1 VNINEKKQTVTEVRE
16 RFERSQG
23 FFITHNLG
31 LDAGQISALRK
42 DVRTGGGELKVIKNT
57 LIRRAI
63 EKMDHHADVEKDL
76 KGPVAV
82 AFSYNDPAAIAKAI
96 LKYVDDKNKFEVKS
110 GMLGNVLLS
119 SSQVAALAKLPSKQE
134 LIART
139 VRTIA
144 APLQNFMGV
153 LSAVPRDFMNV
164 LTAIKDKKNN

>member
-1 VNINEKKQTVTEVRE
+1 MNINEKKQTVQEVRE
-16 RFERSQG
+16 KFEKSQG

-42 DVRTGGGELKVIKNT
+42 DVRTNGGELKVIKNT
-57 LIRRAI
+57 LIKRAI
-63 EKMDHHADVEKDL
+63 ENLEHHKDIDADL

-110 GMLGNVLLS
+110 GMLGTVLLS
-119 SSQVAALAKLPSKQE
+119 SSQVAALAKLPSRQE

-153 LSAVPRDFMNV
+153 LSAVPRDFVNV
-164 LTAIKDKKNN
+164 LTAIKDKKN

>member
-1 VNINEKKQTVTEVRE
+1 MNINDKKQTVKEVRE
-16 RFERSQG
+16 RFEKSQG

-42 DVRTGGGELKVIKNT
+42 DVRTSGGELKVIKNT
-57 LIRRAI
+57 LIKRAI
-63 EKMDHHADVEKDL
+63 ENLEHHKEIDGDL

-82 AFSYNDPAAIAKAI
+82 AFSYDDPAAIAKAI

-119 SSQVAALAKLPSKQE
+119 SSQVAALAKLPSRLE
-134 LIART
+134 LITRT

-153 LSAVPRDFMNV
+153 LSAVPRDFVNV
-164 LTAIKDKKNN
+164 LTAIKDKKN

>member
-1 VNINEKKQTVTEVRE
+1 VNINEKKQTVQEVRE
-16 RFERSQG
+16 KFEKSQG

-42 DVRTGGGELKVIKNT
+42 DVRTNGGELKVIKNT
-57 LIRRAI
+57 LIKRAI
-63 EKMDHHADVEKDL
+63 ENLEHHKDIDADL

-110 GMLGNVLLS
+110 GMLGTVLLS
-119 SSQVAALAKLPSKQE
+119 SSQVAALAKLPSRQE

-153 LSAVPRDFMNV
+153 LSAVPRDFVNV
-164 LTAIKDKKNN
+164 LTAIKDKKN

>member
-1 VNINEKKQTVTEVRE
+1 MNINDKKQTVKEVRE
-16 RFERSQG
+16 RFEKSQG

-42 DVRTGGGELKVIKNT
+42 DVRTNGGELKVIKNT
-57 LIRRAI
+57 LIKRAI
-63 EKMDHHADVEKDL
+63 ENLEHHKEIDADL

-110 GMLGNVLLS
+110 GMLGTVLLS
-119 SSQVAALAKLPSKQE
+119 SSQVAALAKLPSRQE

-144 APLQNFMGV
+144 APLQSFMGV

-164 LTAIKDKKNN
+164 LTAIKDKKN

>member
-1 VNINEKKQTVTEVRE
+1 MNINDKKQTVKEVRE

-31 LDAGQISALRK
+31 LDASQISALRK
-42 DVRTGGGELKVIKNT
+42 DVRVGGGELKVIKNT
-57 LIRRAI
+57 LIKRAI
-63 EKMDHHADVEKDL
+63 ENLEHHKDIDADL

-153 LSAVPRDFMNV
+153 LSAVPRDFVNV
-164 LTAIKDKKNN
+164 LTAIKDKKN

>member
-1 VNINEKKQTVTEVRE
+1 MNINDKKQTVKEVRE
-16 RFERSQG
+16 RFEKSQG

-42 DVRTGGGELKVIKNT
+42 DVRTSGGELKVIKNT
-57 LIRRAI
+57 LIKRAI
-63 EKMDHHADVEKDL
+63 ENLEHHNDIDKDL
-76 KGPVAV
+76 TGPVAV

-119 SSQVAALAKLPSKQE
+119 SSQVAALAKLPSRQE
-134 LIART
+134 LIATT

-144 APLQNFMGV
+144 APLQSFMGV
-153 LSAVPRDFMNV
+153 LSAVPRDFVNV
-164 LTAIKDKKNN
+164 LTAIKDKKN

>member
-1 VNINEKKQTVTEVRE
+1 MNINDKKQTVKEVRE
-16 RFERSQG
+16 RFEKSQG

-42 DVRTGGGELKVIKNT
+42 DVRTNGGELKVIKNT

-63 EKMDHHADVEKDL
+63 ENLEHHNDIDKDL
-76 KGPVAV
+76 TGPVAV

-110 GMLGNVLLS
+110 GMLGTVLLS
-119 SSQVAALAKLPSKQE
+119 SSQVAALAKLPSRKE
-134 LIART
+134 LIATT

-144 APLQNFMGV
+144 APLQSFMGV
-153 LSAVPRDFMNV
+153 LSAVPRDFVNV
-164 LTAIKDKKNN
+164 LTAIKDKKN

>member
-1 VNINEKKQTVTEVRE
+1 MNINDKKQTVQEVRE
-16 RFERSQG
+16 KFERSQG

-31 LDAGQISALRK
+31 LNADEISALRK
-42 DVRTGGGELKVIKNT
+42 DVRTNGGELKVIKNT
-57 LIRRAI
+57 LIKRAI
-63 EKMDHHADVEKDL
+63 EKLEYHKDIDGDL

-96 LKYVDDKNKFEVKS
+96 LKYVDDRNKFEVKS
-110 GMLGNVLLS
+110 GILGTNKLS
-119 SSQVAALAKLPSKQE
+119 ASQIGALAKLPSKQE

-153 LSAVPRDFMNV
+153 LSAVPRDFVNV
-164 LTAIKDKKNN
+164 LTAIKDKKN

>member
-1 VNINEKKQTVTEVRE
+1 MNINEKKQTVQEVRE
-16 RFERSQG
+16 KFEKSQG

-42 DVRTGGGELKVIKNT
+42 DVRTNGGELKVIKNT
-57 LIRRAI
+57 LIKRAI
-63 EKMDHHADVEKDL
+63 ENLEHHKDIDADL

-110 GMLGNVLLS
+110 GMLGAVLLS
-119 SSQVAALAKLPSKQE
+119 SSQVAALAKLPPRQE
-134 LIART
+134 LLAKA

-144 APLQNFMGV
+144 APLQSFMGV
-153 LSAVPRDFMNV
+153 LSAVPRDFVNV
-164 LTAIKDKKNN
+164 LTAIKDKKN